1 MALVQLDRPWGTIVD
16 DDGGAADNEFHVSA
30 KKFQVAA
37 GPLSTGTAAP
47 GSNDATAE
55 QQLQA
60 AQQLKPQIVQLGQ
73 ASRSHVSCILE
84 GSMDSYTM

>member
-37 GPLSTGTAAP
+37 GMMLQQSNNYRLPSSSNHRLCNWVRPADHMLAAF
-47 GSNDATAE
+47 
-55 QQLQA
+55 
-60 AQQLKPQIVQLGQ
+60 
-73 ASRSHVSCILE
+73 
-84 GSMDSYTM
+84 